1 MDILRME
8 EMPLQPTP
16 LGGKA
21 RIIIEKPEVKLV
33 NLVVEAGD
41 KVLAHDAPVDV
52 IFIVLEGRG
61 SMLVE
66 KENVLIEAGQVAMV
80 PAGLSRQ
87 INADKDEGLKLLV
100 VRSPN
105 K

>member
-8 EMPLQPTP
+8 EVPLQPTP

-33 NLVVEAGD
+33 NLVLEAGD

-52 IFIVLEGRG
+52 IFIVHEGRG

-66 KENVLIEAGQVAMV
+66 KENVLIEAGQVVMV

-87 INADKDEGLKLLV
+87 INADKDEGIELLV

-105 K
+105 E

>member
-1 MDILRME
+1 MNIIAIDEL
-8 EMPLQPTP
+8 PLQPTP

-21 RIIIEKPEVKLV
+21 RIMVDKPEVKLV
-33 NLVVEAGD
+33 NLVLDAGD
-41 KVLAHDAPVDV
+41 LVQSHDAPVDV

-66 KENVLIEAGQVAMV
+66 HDHIEVENGQLVTV

-87 INADKDEGLKLLV
+87 IVADKDEGLSLLV